1 MLCWLDLIFF
11 GWLKMSKEIIF
22 SAVSKLSR
30 KKISDIS
37 QHQSLG
43 SLGINSSFG
52 LSALRSLL
60 EAQLGRK
67 IPLFDLT
74 TNIERLIILSDSK
87 DEHNLDNKAKSIV
100 DVANGS
106 EKESVGNFLNLP
118 TFSQI
123 GLGVDIQ
130 QIDVFDM
137 VPDFREDHFY
147 KSHFTDSEISTATL
161 KANPLAH
168 FAGVFCAKE
177 AAKKS
182 HEDLINLRMTDF
194 VVSYTNSGKP
204 SLRLTGNNANTP
216 KFQFLISITHSNEYA
231 AATCLTFWGN

>member
-1 MLCWLDLIFF
+1 
-11 GWLKMSKEIIF
+11 MSKEIIF

-60 EAQLGRK
+60 EAQLGRN
-67 IPLFDLT
+67 IPLFNLN
-74 TNIERLIILSDSK
+74 TNIEKLITLSDSNHEYK
-87 DEHNLDNKAKSIV
+87 LEKKGESIV
-100 DVANGS
+100 DLANVSG
-106 EKESVGNFLNLP
+106 KENVRNFLNSP
-118 TFSQI
+118 SFSRI
-123 GLGVDIQ
+123 GLGMDIQ
-130 QIDVFDM
+130 QIDVFHM
-137 VPDFREDHFY
+137 VSDFREDHFY

-194 VVSYTNSGKP
+194 VVAYSNAGKP
-204 SLRLTGNNANTP
+204 SLRLTDINANAP
-216 KFQFLISITHSNEYA
+216 KFQFLISITHSDEYA
-231 AATCLTFWGN
+231 AATCLTF

>member
-1 MLCWLDLIFF
+1 M
-11 GWLKMSKEIIF
+11 
-22 SAVSKLSR
+22 
-30 KKISDIS
+30 
-37 QHQSLG
+37 
-43 SLGINSSFG
+43 
-52 LSALRSLL
+52 
-60 EAQLGRK
+60 GRK

-74 TNIERLIILSDSK
+74 INIEKLIILSDSNEK
-87 DEHNLDNKAKSIV
+87 HNLDNNTESIV

-106 EKESVGNFLNLP
+106 GKKNVGNILNSP
-118 TFSQI
+118 SFPQI
-123 GLGVDIQ
+123 GLGMDIQ

-137 VPDFREDHFY
+137 VSDFREDHFY
-147 KSHFTDSEISTATL
+147 KSHFIDSEISNATL
-161 KANPLAH
+161 KANPLAY

-194 VVSYTNSGKP
+194 VVAYSNSGKP
-204 SLRLTGNNANTP
+204 SLRLTSINANTP

>member
-1 MLCWLDLIFF
+1 
-11 GWLKMSKEIIF
+11 MSKEIIF

-30 KKISDIS
+30 KKITDIS

-60 EAQLGRK
+60 ENQLGRK

-74 TNIERLIILSDSK
+74 TNVEKLIHLSGSNHENNLVNKTQSIANVDTER
-87 DEHNLDNKAKSIV
+87 AKEI
-100 DVANGS
+100 G
-106 EKESVGNFLNLP
+106 GNFLNLP
-118 TFSQI
+118 AFSQI
-123 GLGVDIQ
+123 GLGMDIQ

-137 VPDFREDHFY
+137 VADFREDHFY
-147 KSHFTDSEISTATL
+147 RSHFTDSEISTAAL
-161 KANPLAH
+161 KVNQLAY

-194 VVSYTNSGKP
+194 VVTYSNAGKP
-204 SLRLTGNNANTP
+204 SLRVIGLNANAK
-216 KFQFLISITHSNEYA
+216 KFQFLISITHSYEYA
-231 AATCLTFWGN
+231 AATCLTFWGD